1 MSGRETSEEM
11 SEEGAKHGARKIG
24 PAKISLISL
33 SEIAAKCNASPVDE
47 REKERARE
55 RERESIASR
64 RPALFSDARI
74 DNVETSRLFL
84 CTLFQI
90 DPGIPFSFLPR
101 VRRSSSPPSLSLS
114 LSLFSSTPER
124 SFSRHVPPTNLVS
137 TD

>member
-47 REKERARE
+47 REKERE
-55 RERESIASR
+55 REPIASR
-64 RPALFSDARI
+64 RPAPFSDARI
-74 DNVETSRLFL
+74 DNVETSRLFP

-101 VRRSSSPPSLSLS
+101 VRRSSSLSVSPLP
-114 LSLFSSTPER
+114 FSSTQR
-124 SFSRHVPPTNLVS
+124 AFLQSTRTTDQSRIDGLTGEG
-137 TD
+137 